1 MQTSNTSYGL
11 KVHYAEIKDDAMQ
24 LPELKGWEEGDELRF
39 EPTEVCEDIGDY
51 DSIYLRNVS
60 LEDRLR
66 RQNVSREKSEREESE
81 DRQRKYLESYLEEH
95 R

>member
-1 MQTSNTSYGL
+1 MNTSYGL

-24 LPELKGWEEGDELRF
+24 LPELEGWEEGDELRF
-39 EPTEVCEDIGDY
+39 EPTEVCEDIEY

-66 RQNVSREKSEREESE
+66 RQNVSRTKSEREEA
-81 DRQRKYLESYLEEH
+81 DNRQKVYLESYLETH